1 MQIIDMQI
9 EHHDLDAVITK
20 LSENSYPD
28 QLQLNDM
35 ITKLKEKLM
44 SDILA

>member
-28 QLQLNDM
+28 QLQL
-35 ITKLKEKLM
+35 KRLKKENCN
-44 SDILA
+44 STT